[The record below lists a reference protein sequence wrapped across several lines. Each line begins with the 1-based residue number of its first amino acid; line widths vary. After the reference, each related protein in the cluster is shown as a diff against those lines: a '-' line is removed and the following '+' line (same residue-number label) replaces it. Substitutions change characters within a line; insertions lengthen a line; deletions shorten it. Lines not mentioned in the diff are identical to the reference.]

1 MLFSSIT
8 FLFAFLPVVLLVYY
22 ISPRAIKNFVL
33 MVFSL
38 LFYAWGEPKYVFVM
52 LASIIVGYVMG
63 LLTDYYVNKEKIKAA
78 KWMVALAVIINLG
91 ILFFFKYMGFF
102 TDNINKI
109 PHIHIKAV
117 NLSLPLGISFYTFQI
132 LTYSVDVYRRTA
144 KPQKN
149 IINLATYITLFP
161 QLIAGPIVRYETVA
175 KQLEERRENV
185 DDFGEGVRRFVTGLG
200 KKVLIANMA
209 GEIFNTLS
217 KLPKD
222 QNTIVLSWI
231 CSIAFTLQIYF
242 DFSGYSDMAI
252 GLGRMF
258 GFKFLENFNYPYI
271 SKSLTEFWRRWHISL
286 STWFR
291 DYVYIPLGGN
301 RKGTA
306 KTYRNLFIVWFLTG
320 FWHGASWNFMIWGL
334 YYFVLLVIEKVW
346 LLKKLEKWPKLL
358 AHLYALFFINFGWVI
373 FAYDKFGELKTA
385 VRNMFGFGG
394 LSLTNNYTVYILLSY
409 GLFLLIAFVAATP
422 YPRELA
428 VKLIAKLEGKSKEED
443 AGDKSNI
450 NEESGKNNGVKNV
463 ERRGIAAGILEA
475 VFLLFV
481 LLMSTAFL
489 ASEAFNPF
497 LYFRF

>member
-8 FLFAFLPVVLLVYY
+8 FLFAFLPAVLLVYY
-22 ISPRAIKNFVL
+22 ISPRAVKNFVL
-33 MVFSL
+33 MIFSL

-52 LASIIVGYVMG
+52 LVSIIVGYIMG
-63 LLTDYYVNKEKIKAA
+63 LLTDYFMNKEKIKSARL
-78 KWMVALAVIINLG
+78 MVALAVIINLG

-102 TDNINKI
+102 TENINKI
-109 PHIHIKAV
+109 PHIHIKAI

-175 KQLEERRENV
+175 EQLESRKESI
-185 DDFGEGVRRFVTGLG
+185 DGFGEGVRRFVTGLG

-209 GEIFNTLS
+209 GEIFDLLS
-217 KLPKD
+217 KLPSD
-222 QNTIVLSWI
+222 RNTVLLSWI

-252 GLGRMF
+252 GLGHMF

-291 DYVYIPLGGN
+291 DYVYIPLGGSRN
-301 RKGTA
+301 GKA
-306 KTYRNLFIVWFLTG
+306 KTYRNLFIVWCLTG
-320 FWHGASWNFMIWGL
+320 FWHGASWNFIIWGL
-334 YYFVLLVIEKVW
+334 YYFVLLVIEK
-346 LLKKLEKWPKLL
+346 LLLMKWLEKIPKFIS
-358 AHLYALFFINFGWVI
+358 HIYSLFFINFGWVI
-373 FAYDKFGELKTA
+373 FAYDDFGELRKA
-385 VRNMFGFGG
+385 VKNMFGLGDLAFSNG
-394 LSLTNNYTVYILLSY
+394 YTAYILLSY
-409 GLFLLIAFVAATP
+409 GIFLVIAFIAATP
-422 YPRELA
+422 YPKELA
-428 VKLIAKLEGKSKEED
+428 SKLIRKLDEKKE
-443 AGDKSNI
+443 AV
-450 NEESGKNNGVKNV
+450 SGIV
-463 ERRGIAAGILEA
+463 EA
-475 VFLLFV
+475 VFLLCV
-481 LLMSTAFL
+481 MLLSTAFL

>member
-8 FLFAFLPVVLLVYY
+8 FLFAFLPAVLLVYY
-22 ISPRAIKNFVL
+22 ISPRAVKNFVL
-33 MVFSL
+33 MIFSL

-52 LASIIVGYVMG
+52 LVSIIVGYIMG
-63 LLTDYYVNKEKIKAA
+63 LLTDYFMNKEKIRSARL
-78 KWMVALAVIINLG
+78 MVALAVIINLG

-102 TDNINKI
+102 TENINKI
-109 PHIHIKAV
+109 PHIHIKAI

-175 KQLEERRENV
+175 EQLESRKESI
-185 DDFGEGVRRFVTGLG
+185 DGFGEGVRRFVTGLG

-209 GEIFNTLS
+209 GEIFDLLS
-217 KLPKD
+217 KLPSD
-222 QNTIVLSWI
+222 RNTVLLSWI

-252 GLGRMF
+252 GLGHMF

-291 DYVYIPLGGN
+291 DYVYIPLGGSRN
-301 RKGTA
+301 GKA
-306 KTYRNLFIVWFLTG
+306 KTYRNLFIVWCLTG
-320 FWHGASWNFMIWGL
+320 FWHGASWNFIIWGL
-334 YYFVLLVIEKVW
+334 YYFVLLVIEK
-346 LLKKLEKWPKLL
+346 LLLMKWLEKIPKFIS
-358 AHLYALFFINFGWVI
+358 HIYSLFFINFGWVI
-373 FAYDKFGELKTA
+373 FAYDDFGELRKA
-385 VRNMFGFGG
+385 VKNMFGLGG
-394 LSLTNNYTVYILLSY
+394 LSFSNGYTAYILLSY
-409 GLFLLIAFVAATP
+409 GIFLVIAFIAATP
-422 YPRELA
+422 YPKELA
-428 VKLIAKLEGKSKEED
+428 SKLIRKLDEKKE
-443 AGDKSNI
+443 AV
-450 NEESGKNNGVKNV
+450 SGIV
-463 ERRGIAAGILEA
+463 EA
-475 VFLLFV
+475 VFLLCV
-481 LLMSTAFL
+481 MLLSTAFL

>member
-8 FLFAFLPVVLLVYY
+8 FLFAFLPAVLLVYY

-33 MVFSL
+33 MFFSL
-38 LFYAWGEPKYVFVM
+38 IFYAWGEPKYVFVM

-63 LLTDYYVNKEKIKAA
+63 LLTDYYMKKEKIKAA
-78 KWMVALAVIINLG
+78 RWMVVLAVVINLG

-102 TDNINKI
+102 TENINKL
-109 PHIHIKAV
+109 PHVHIKALE
-117 NLSLPLGISFYTFQI
+117 LSLPLGISFYTFQI

-175 KQLEERRENV
+175 KQLEERKENA

-209 GEIFNTLS
+209 GEIFDTLS
-217 KLPKD
+217 KLPED
-222 QNTIVLSWI
+222 SNTVILSWL

-258 GFKFLENFNYPYI
+258 GFKFLENFDYPYI

-286 STWFR
+286 SSWFK

-301 RKGTA
+301 RKGKA
-306 KTYRNLFIVWFLTG
+306 KTYRNLFVVWFLTG
-320 FWHGASWNFMIWGL
+320 FWHGASWNFIIWGL
-334 YYFVLLVIEKVW
+334 YYFVLLMIEKTW
-346 LLKKLEKWPKLL
+346 LLKKLEKAPKFLS
-358 AHLYALFFINFGWVI
+358 HLYALFFINFGWVI
-373 FAYDKFGELKTA
+373 FAYDKWSALKSA
-385 VRNMFGFGG
+385 VKNMFGFGG
-394 LSLTNNYTVYILLSY
+394 LTVFNRYTAYMLLSY
-409 GLFLLIAFVAATP
+409 GLFLIIAFVAATP
-422 YPRELA
+422 YPRLLA
-428 VKLIAKLEGKSKEED
+428 GKFITKIEDKKSSIAGVVEG
-443 AGDKSNI
+443 
-450 NEESGKNNGVKNV
+450 
-463 ERRGIAAGILEA
+463 
-475 VFLLFV
+475 VFIICVMLL
-481 LLMSTAFL
+481 STAFL

>member
-8 FLFAFLPVVLLVYY
+8 FLFAFLPAVLLVYY
-22 ISPRAIKNFVL
+22 ISPRAVKNFVL

-52 LASIIVGYVMG
+52 LVSIIVGYVMG
-63 LLTDYYVNKEKIKAA
+63 LLTDYFMNKEKIKSARL
-78 KWMVALAVIINLG
+78 MVALAVIINLG

-102 TDNINKI
+102 TENINKI
-109 PHIHIKAV
+109 PHIHIKAI

-175 KQLEERRENV
+175 EQLESRKESI
-185 DDFGEGVRRFVTGLG
+185 DGFGEGVRRFVTGLG

-209 GEIFNTLS
+209 GEIFDLLS
-217 KLPKD
+217 KLPSD
-222 QNTIVLSWI
+222 RNTVLLSWI
-231 CSIAFTLQIYF
+231 CSLAFTLQIYF

-252 GLGRMF
+252 GLGHMF

-291 DYVYIPLGGN
+291 DYVYIPLGGSRN
-301 RKGTA
+301 GKA
-306 KTYRNLFIVWFLTG
+306 KTYRNLFIVWLLTG
-320 FWHGASWNFMIWGL
+320 FWHGASWNFIIWGL
-334 YYFVLLVIEKVW
+334 YYFVLLVIEK
-346 LLKKLEKWPKLL
+346 LLLMKWLEKAPKFIS
-358 AHLYALFFINFGWVI
+358 HFYSLFFINFGWVI
-373 FAYDKFGELKTA
+373 FAYDNFGELKKA
-385 VRNMFGFGG
+385 VKNMFGLGG
-394 LSLTNNYTVYILLSY
+394 LSFTNGYTAYILLSY
-409 GLFLLIAFVAATP
+409 GMFLIIAFIAATP
-422 YPRELA
+422 YPKELA
-428 VKLIAKLEGKSKEED
+428 SKLIKKLDGKKEV
-443 AGDKSNI
+443 I
-450 NEESGKNNGVKNV
+450 SGIV
-463 ERRGIAAGILEA
+463 EA
-475 VFLLFV
+475 VFLLSV
-481 LLMSTAFL
+481 MLLSTAFL